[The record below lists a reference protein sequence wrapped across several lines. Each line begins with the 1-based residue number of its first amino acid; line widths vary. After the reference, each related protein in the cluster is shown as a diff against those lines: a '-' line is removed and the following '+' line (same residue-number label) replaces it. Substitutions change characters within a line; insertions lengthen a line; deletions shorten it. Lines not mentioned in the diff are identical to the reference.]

1 MERVVATRDPQILAR
16 IIGEQPL
23 LYEDD
28 PEPQAG
34 HPAYM
39 RAGSSLARL
48 GGRIAVIGDD
58 ANYAALID
66 PGSRRARRVALPA
79 GYGGERLFDDEHGNK
94 GRKLDLEAC
103 VTVPGDRGDLLV
115 AFGSGSGPGR
125 EQVVTLALEADG
137 SPRVAVYEAPAL
149 YAALRAERAF
159 SGSGVN
165 IEGAVYLENGRMRLF
180 QRGNAERSGGFGPVD
195 ATCDL
200 RWPELW
206 AHIQDP
212 RAAPMPALAAV
223 VQYDLGEL
231 LGVRL
236 TFSDAEPV
244 AGGAILFAA
253 SAEAP
258 PEGGQDGRVA
268 GSVLGTI
275 DAAGGARWGELTDQD
290 GAPFE
295 GKVEGLSVSADDP
308 RRVYFVV
315 DMDDPDQPSQLYE
328 AELSGPWYDL
338 PP

>member
-1 MERVVATRDPQILAR
+1 MSERVVAVHDPELGAR
-16 IIGEQPL
+16 VVSEQPL
-23 LYEDD
+23 LYEEDS
-28 PEPQAG
+28 EPRSE
-34 HPAYM
+34 HPTFM

-66 PGSRRARRVALPA
+66 PGSRRAQRVSLPA
-79 GYGGERLFDDEHGNK
+79 GDAGERLFDEEHGNK
-94 GRKLDLEAC
+94 GEKLDLEAC
-103 VTVPGDRGDLLV
+103 VTVPGDDGDLLV

-125 EQVVTLALEADG
+125 EQVVTLGLEADG
-137 SPRVAVYEAPAL
+137 SPRVAVYDAPDL
-149 YAALRAERAF
+149 YAALRAERLF

-180 QRGNAERSGGFGPVD
+180 QRGNADRSDGFDPVD

-200 RWPELW
+200 PWPELW

-212 RAAPMPALAAV
+212 HAAPLPSLSSI

-244 AGGAILFAA
+244 AGGAIMFAA
-253 SAEAP
+253 SAEGP
-258 PEGGQDGRVA
+258 SDDGQDGAVV

-275 DAAGGARWGELTDQD
+275 DAAGDARWGELTDQE
-290 GAPFE
+290 GGRFE

-315 DMDDPDQPSQLYE
+315 DMDDPDQPSKLYE

-338 PP
+338 P